1 MQSGGQLQPD
11 GTPAAGSV
19 MAPEALPRP
28 EPAQPRS
35 FEQLERALPGV
46 VRGLDAAFAQPPTME
61 NHARQE
67 AAREGLDAFTAE
79 LNTALDRNARATL
92 GVPELEPLDFGALLG
107 RAREAF
113 ADPASIGE
121 DGAHALAA
129 QVNQALDRNW
139 DQALHERDEFEAA
152 LVQQA
157 RQRRQQRQEGRHSMS
172 GKATTCPRRSRD
184 VLCGATTIVPWVTGP
199 FASHRLGR
207 GTQPSSC
214 PLCPGGP
221 GQASKGLSAP
231 TGVEGQDR
239 PW

>member
-1 MQSGGQLQPD
+1 VGAGAGQPFGHGVHVDPLGASEQAQGFDNWETAEQLAALSDVVRDGGHVTAEQVQALLGRMQGGGQLQPD

-61 NHARQE
+61 NHARQK
-67 AAREGLDAFTAE
+67 AARDELDAFTAE

-129 QVNQALDRNW
+129 QVNQALDRNR

-157 RQRRQQRQEGRHSMS
+157 RQRRQQKPAATAGR
-172 GKATTCPRRSRD
+172 
-184 VLCGATTIVPWVTGP
+184 
-199 FASHRLGR
+199 
-207 GTQPSSC
+207 
-214 PLCPGGP
+214 
-221 GQASKGLSAP
+221 
-231 TGVEGQDR
+231 
-239 PW
+239 